1 MIPYVRKYI
10 MRALIH
16 QAYVHIGHDILQ
28 TEIKEKK
35 LEDIL
40 FRVEL
45 ELFENFKVF

>member
-28 TEIKEKK
+28 TEKENK